1 MYQAFNHTHPFV
13 IKIPKIDNKNI
24 SIDNKT
30 DNIIFSSYIN
40 YPLFA
45 LGYHSYIHRTRS
57 AMAITKKPEYKTNF
71 YYVVNPYESEISNY
85 EDDIKTLTKKY
96 FKYNKDISNEFLNI
110 WEILFSFDIINKN
123 KINASINNSELED
136 IFNLYKDKLNESYN
150 FKTSTTMNNKNDFD
164 LIISNEHI
172 TVEDENFIEH
182 HFYKAFLTTIIKIL
196 KNQSENGNAVIKFY
210 DSMTIV
216 TLKLI
221 CLISSFYDDSL
232 IYKPFI
238 SRQSDTERYLI
249 LKNFKASKNMNTLI
263 KTLEDVIKLID
274 NNKNYISDIFP
285 EMVLSKEFMGIF
297 KFVNIKLVNN
307 QQIMIN
313 EIIKYIKENNYF
325 GDKYHIFRDKQI
337 ESTKWWITTFYP
349 PSKNLYKKSE
359 EDISKLYKTTQ
370 EKLNLECKKFIE
382 IMI

>member
-1 MYQAFNHTHPFV
+1 MYQSFNHTNPFV
-13 IKIPKIDNKNI
+13 IKIPKIDNKTI
-24 SIDNKT
+24 SIDNKI

-45 LGYHSYIHRTRS
+45 LGFHSYIHRTRS
-57 AMAITKKPEYKTNF
+57 AMVITKKPEYKTNF
-71 YYVVNPYESEISNY
+71 YYVVNPFEPEISNY

-110 WEILFSFDIINKN
+110 WEILFSFDVINKN
-123 KINASINNSELED
+123 KINALINNSEIAD
-136 IFNLYKDKLNESYN
+136 IFDLYKDKLNESYN
-150 FKTSTTMNNKNDFD
+150 IKTAMAMNNKNDVD
-164 LIISNEHI
+164 LIISNEDI
-172 TVEDENFIEH
+172 IVEDENFIEH
-182 HFYKAFLTTIIKIL
+182 HFYKAFLTTIVRIL
-196 KNQSENGNAVIKFY
+196 KNQSENGNAIIKFY
-210 DSMTIV
+210 DSMTII

-221 CLISSFYDDSL
+221 YLISSFYEDSL

-238 SRQSDTERYLI
+238 SRQSDTDRYLI
-249 LKNFKASKNMNTLI
+249 LKNFKASKNIDNLI
-263 KTLEDVIKLID
+263 KILETIIKSID
-274 NNKNYISDIFP
+274 DKNYISDIFP
-285 EMVLSKEFMGIF
+285 EMVVSKEFMGIF
-297 KFVNIKLVNN
+297 KFVNVKLVNN

-370 EKLNLECKKFIE
+370 EKLNLECKKFLE
-382 IMI
+382 VMV